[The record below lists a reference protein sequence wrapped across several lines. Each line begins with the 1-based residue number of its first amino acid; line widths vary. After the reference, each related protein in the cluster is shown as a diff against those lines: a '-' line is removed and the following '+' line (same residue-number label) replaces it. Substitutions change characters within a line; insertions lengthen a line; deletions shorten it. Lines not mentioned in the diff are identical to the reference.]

1 MGISRMYRGW
11 HLMSIIT
18 FTSTASIKSPNT
30 HPHFLWLMSVRGNL
44 TKGRW
49 LFSTS
54 GVNSGEWSK
63 KGLPQPLTLVY
74 ICCIL
79 HVRFTG
85 IAAIPSSQQIVY
97 TEAPLR
103 DQQLPRYSYTQ
114 SLKQS
119 PNINTSCVDKPTPS
133 RGFSSSVK
141 NCSLYFF
148 FYINSFFKSHV
159 CIKQS

>member
-1 MGISRMYRGW
+1 
-11 HLMSIIT
+11 MSIIT
-18 FTSTASIKSPNT
+18 FTSTAPIKSPQHSSTFPLANVRERE
-30 HPHFLWLMSVRGNL
+30 PDKRPMIILLLRCELW
-44 TKGRW
+44 
-49 LFSTS
+49 
-54 GVNSGEWSK
+54 GEWSK

-148 FYINSFFKSHV
+148 IFLINSFFKSHV
-159 CIKQS
+159 CIKQKIQFSTC

>member
-1 MGISRMYRGW
+1 MTFDVNYHIHQYSTNKIPQHSSTFPLDNVREREPNKRPM
-11 HLMSIIT
+11 IILLLRCE
-18 FTSTASIKSPNT
+18 
-30 HPHFLWLMSVRGNL
+30 LW
-44 TKGRW
+44 
-49 LFSTS
+49 
-54 GVNSGEWSK
+54 GEWSK

-148 FYINSFFKSHV
+148 FINSFFKSHV
-159 CIKQS
+159 CIKQKTQFSTC

>member
-1 MGISRMYRGW
+1 M
-11 HLMSIIT
+11 
-18 FTSTASIKSPNT
+18 
-30 HPHFLWLMSVRGNL
+30 
-44 TKGRW
+44 
-49 LFSTS
+49 
-54 GVNSGEWSK
+54 NSGEWSK

-97 TEAPLR
+97 TGAPLR

-148 FYINSFFKSHV
+148 FYKELLQISCLYKTKNSVQYVLIADGIPSGLNLPRIQNL
-159 CIKQS
+159 IKHQV

>member
-1 MGISRMYRGW
+1 MYRGW

-18 FTSTASIKSPNT
+18 FTSTAPIKSPQHSSTFPLANVRERE
-30 HPHFLWLMSVRGNL
+30 PDKRPMIILLLRCELW
-44 TKGRW
+44 
-49 LFSTS
+49 
-54 GVNSGEWSK
+54 GEWSK